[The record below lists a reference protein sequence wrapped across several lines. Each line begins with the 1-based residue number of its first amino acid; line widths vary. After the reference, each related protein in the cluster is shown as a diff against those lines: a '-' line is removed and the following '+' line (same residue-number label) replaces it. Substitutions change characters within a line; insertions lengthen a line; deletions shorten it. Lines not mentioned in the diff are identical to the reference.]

1 MISPRFHRRN
11 LIAGLGG
18 VAIPSLLAPF
28 VPSAARGAVSPP
40 KRILFYFHSMG
51 FLEEY
56 FWPSATETAAVNP
69 GTFTENF
76 TLGESVK
83 ALNPWKK
90 KLILLDGINCFGI
103 GVSNVSYRVCDNAHG
118 KGLKMM
124 FTGGKTLGP
133 NGSKPGNARDAE
145 CTNDLATGW
154 QPSDG
159 PSLDQVIAARIGSE
173 TPFKSLH
180 LSLAA
185 GSGTHRHAFWAG
197 SNQPITAEENP
208 LAAFNR
214 LFGNLTTDTAL
225 AAKLRV
231 RRQSVIDLV
240 SGELSRLKERL
251 GASQKI
257 KMESHLSAVRELEL
271 RLNVAALN
279 CAKPAAPSGAS
290 GAPRVGA
297 PAQAAIRAH
306 MDVIVN
312 AFRCDLTRVGTLQLG
327 HADDGPI
334 PDGQPLERHP
344 AAHSVNDTNPD
355 RLNAISSYRRTDE
368 WYASHL
374 AYLLQKMDAIDEGN
388 GTMLDNTLI
397 VFGTDTQGWLRE
409 GGTAHMG
416 TRFPMM
422 LMGGKN
428 HFFKTGRYVK
438 TKIYDIAGAS
448 MGKENL
454 PSHHRI
460 LVAIAQ
466 KFGLGI
472 ETFGSL
478 DPALIGNNPGG
489 PLPELSL

>member
-1 MISPRFHRRN
+1 MIPLRFNRRN
-11 LIAGLGG
+11 LLTGIGG
-18 VAIPSLLAPF
+18 MASPALLAPF
-28 VPSAARGAVSPP
+28 VPSAARGATAPP

-56 FWPSATETAAVNP
+56 FWPAASQTDAVKP
-69 GTFTENF
+69 GGFTQNF
-76 TLGESVK
+76 TLGESLK
-83 ALNPWKK
+83 ALEPWKQK
-90 KLILLDGINCFGI
+90 MLLVDGINCFGM
-103 GVSNVSYRVCDNAHG
+103 GASNVTYRICDNAHG
-118 KGLKMM
+118 KGLKMV

-154 QPSDG
+154 QPADG
-159 PSLDQVIAARIGSE
+159 PSLDQVIAARVGRE

-197 SNQPITAEENP
+197 ANQPITAEENP
-208 LAAFNR
+208 LSAFNR

-225 AAKLRV
+225 AAKLKV

-240 SGELSRLKERL
+240 QDELDRLKNRI

-257 KMESHLSAVRELEL
+257 KMDSHLSAVRELEL
-271 RLNVAALN
+271 RLTAPVLS
-279 CAKPAAPSGAS
+279 CSKPAAPAGVSG
-290 GAPRVGA
+290 GPRVGA

-327 HADDGPI
+327 NADDGPI

-355 RLNAISSYRRTDE
+355 RVNAINSYRRTDE

-374 AYLLQKMDAIDEGN
+374 AYLMQKMDAIDEGN
-388 GTMLDNTLI
+388 GSMLDNTLI

-416 TRFPMM
+416 TRFPT
-422 LMGGKN
+422 LFLGGQN

-438 TKIYDIAGAS
+438 TRIYDIAGGS

-454 PSHHRI
+454 PSHHRV

-466 KFGLGI
+466 KFGFDI
-472 ETFGSL
+472 DTFGSL
-478 DPALIGNNPGG
+478 DPALIGNHPGG
-489 PLPELSL
+489 ALPELSL